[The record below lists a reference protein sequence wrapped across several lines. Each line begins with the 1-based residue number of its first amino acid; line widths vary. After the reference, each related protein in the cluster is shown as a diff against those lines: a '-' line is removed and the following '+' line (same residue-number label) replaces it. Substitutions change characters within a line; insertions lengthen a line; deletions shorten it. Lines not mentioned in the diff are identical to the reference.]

1 MRIFLDELSNAIRE
15 LWVIERETLRLVQGN
30 ETFEQELFVLVFQ
43 GQRET
48 VDNTEKINVNELE
61 LKFAN
66 SKCNKY

>member
-1 MRIFLDELSNAIRE
+1 
-15 LWVIERETLRLVQGN
+15 VIERETLRLVQGN

-66 SKCNKY
+66 SKCK